1 MRADELVVLTKAEF
15 DALKQAAQRGRDGF
29 SAEELDAVREQYEER
44 IVAERERCEDLE
56 WKLRVE
62 LARIRDA
69 ELWARRAADDMR
81 RVEHGI
87 MVALDQ
93 TETAPVAVPAPSR
106 ALPAVAAKPVKK
118 PEVAATLKKALP
130 PPIPPAAARNGT
142 NGTNGVNGTNSA
154 NGKHADK
161 YRAAMNKRVVA

>member
-1 MRADELVVLTKAEF
+1 MRADELVVMTKAEF

-29 SAEELDAVREQYEER
+29 SAEELDAVREQYEDR
-44 IVAERERCEDLE
+44 ILAERERCEDLE

-62 LARIRDA
+62 LARVRDA

-87 MVALDQ
+87 LAALDQ
-93 TETAPVAVPAPSR
+93 TGEAPMTVPAPTR
-106 ALPAVAAKPVKK
+106 VLPPVAAKPVAK

-130 PPIPPAAARNGT
+130 PPIPAAGAARNGT
-142 NGTNGVNGTNSA
+142 NGASHANGTN
-154 NGKHADK
+154 GTHADK
-161 YRAAMNKRVVA
+161 YRAAMRKRVVA